1 MFSVFLFFGRK
12 CTVPSRNSHFASAQP
27 QKTHKWYVFCGP
39 GSLFKQ
45 TTRVFISPAQLSV
58 KLKIKSAIF
67 KDAPKLKIKST
78 KKKAPRPF
86 YRRA

>member
-58 KLKIKSAIF
+58 KLKIKS
-67 KDAPKLKIKST
+67 T
-78 KKKAPRPF
+78 KKKSSPAFLPKSLTGVDWS
-86 YRRA
+86 